1 MCGYYI
7 NIIATS
13 EGQSKSTSIIFWK
26 HHLITNIRQIG
37 ETEIKGERERKR
49 REDGEKKER
58 KIDREKKSW
67 RQREREAR
75 HIERN
80 NLGQKKKK
88 NILNTERNTKQL
100 LKGQI
105 EMLLFIY

>member
-37 ETEIKGERERKR
+37 ETEIKGKRERERG
-49 REDGEKKER
+49 DGEKEER
-58 KIDREKKSW
+58 KIDREKK
-67 RQREREAR
+67 RER
-75 HIERN
+75 
-80 NLGQKKKK
+80 K
-88 NILNTERNTKQL
+88 TYRNTQNRK
-100 LKGQI
+100 KGKI
-105 EMLLFIY
+105 F

>member
-37 ETEIKGERERKR
+37 ETEKKGERKRERVEKMER
-49 REDGEKKER
+49 RKKER
-58 KIDREKKSW
+58 QIERKKAGDREK
-67 RQREREAR
+67 ERKD
-75 HIERN
+75 I
-80 NLGQKKKK
+80 KKEITQDRKK
-88 NILNTERNTKQL
+88 GKI
-100 LKGQI
+100 
-105 EMLLFIY
+105 F